1 MEQMINGYKQSCLM
15 AKSRILELTQ
25 QRNELRKQGENE
37 KIEELDLERRIR
49 LLYSEHSQM
58 QEIILHLTAYMRRVE
73 QRAET

>member
-15 AKSRILELTQ
+15 AKNRILELTQ

-73 QRAET
+73 QRAKT

>member
-1 MEQMINGYKQSCLM
+1 MKQMINGYKQSCVM
-15 AKSRILELTQ
+15 VKGRILELTQ
-25 QRNELRKQGENE
+25 QRNELRNQGETE

-73 QRAET
+73 QRAKT

>member
-1 MEQMINGYKQSCLM
+1 M
-15 AKSRILELTQ
+15 AKNRILELTQ

>member
-1 MEQMINGYKQSCLM
+1 MEQMINGYKQSCVM

>member
-1 MEQMINGYKQSCLM
+1 MEQMINDYKQSCVM

-25 QRNELRKQGENE
+25 QRNELRNQGENE

-73 QRAET
+73 QRAKT